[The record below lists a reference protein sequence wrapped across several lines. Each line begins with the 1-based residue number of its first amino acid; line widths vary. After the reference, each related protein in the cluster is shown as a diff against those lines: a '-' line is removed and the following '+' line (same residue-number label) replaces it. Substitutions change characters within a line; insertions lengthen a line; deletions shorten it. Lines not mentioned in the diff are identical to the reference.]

1 MSVLILLL
9 RGVMPSGKN
18 KVPMAR
24 LREELA
30 KAGFYRPRTY
40 IQSGNVLVDTDLP
53 KEAAEWKVRD
63 LMRERIGADLAVIA
77 RTGTELE
84 EVLKGNP
91 FREGY
96 DSSRVFFVLFAS
108 PPPKAKVLDLLSRN
122 YAPEKLAFGPG
133 TAYLFIPGPYGKGT
147 LSNAFLEKE
156 LGIVS
161 TMRNF
166 NTMSRLAE
174 MGREG

>member
-1 MSVLILLL
+1 MPVLILLL

-18 KVPMAR
+18 KVPMPC

-30 KAGFYRPRTY
+30 KAGFGHPRTY
-40 IQSGNVLVDTDLP
+40 IQSGNILVDTDLE
-53 KEAAEWKVRD
+53 KATAEREVRD
-63 LMRERIGADLAVIA
+63 LIRKKIGADLAVIA
-77 RTGTELE
+77 RTGAELE
-84 EVLKGNP
+84 EVLKKNP
-91 FREGY
+91 FRKGY
-96 DSSRVFFVLFAS
+96 DSSRVFFVLFAGQ
-108 PPPKAKVLDLLSRN
+108 PQKAKVLELLSRN
-122 YAPEKLAFGPG
+122 YAPEELAFGPG
-133 TAYLFIPGPYGKGT
+133 AAYLFIPGPYGKGT

-166 NTMSRLAE
+166 NTMNRLVV